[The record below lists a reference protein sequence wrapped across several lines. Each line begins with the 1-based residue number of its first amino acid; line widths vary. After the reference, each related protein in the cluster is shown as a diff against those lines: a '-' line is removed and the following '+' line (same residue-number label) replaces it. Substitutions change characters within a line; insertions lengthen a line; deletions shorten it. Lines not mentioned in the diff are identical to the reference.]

1 MKRALLK
8 KFFTMLAVSALVFAS
23 CATDS
28 GDTTGGSAPGG
39 NKGAGDNS
47 SIPAVDPN
55 EKNAKVDIETE
66 SETVSDLIV
75 WKFDDLGSV
84 AIEGVAADK
93 TKFADAEALSSAPVS
108 YSNFSAIPNTKEAS
122 KYSIKSDVEYP
133 SSDKRL
139 TAKIKSIGSDGA
151 TPIQYNK
158 YESGASCKVNG
169 ATKGGLQVY
178 DDAFV
183 ISGVQGP
190 FTVKINYGANSDKP
204 KTDGRYGYI
213 KIGGQKYDDEI
224 VRNAKS
230 LSANGVTFS
239 AKYDGTD
246 SVDVVV
252 GADLALPTACWVRL
266 YDVIISYE
274 DVHTTTIKTTTYSD
288 GSMKIE
294 TVVTDSKGKVLS
306 SKTENKAA
314 PGSSNPGQGGSD
326 STDDPTNTEEYNN
339 GLKIGRRSRLNEIN
353 TANIA
358 DAILVSTAAEFESA
372 LTHVEEGGA
381 IVLKDG
387 TYSFDHQVNIKYG
400 NNGSAS
406 AMKYILPETG
416 AKVTLDFSSQSYN
429 SSDTSKNARGLQI
442 EGDYWHVYGLT
453 VYGSA
458 DNGIFVAG
466 KHNIVERCILQA
478 NRDTGLQ
485 ISRKGSS
492 VTNFE
497 DWPSDNLILNCTS
510 FDNHDPATDENADGF
525 ASKLTCGNGNV
536 FDGCIAYCNSDDGW
550 DLYAKSATGPIG
562 VVTIK
567 NCVAFGNG
575 KLTAGSSFA
584 NGDMNGFKLGG
595 SNNAVP
601 TPHVVYNSMAFGNGK
616 DGFTDNGNGGAL
628 HIYNCTSFG
637 NINSNFNFYRTYAG
651 GLFKRLV
658 SMLGSV
664 SPKQVDKFGGKD
676 KECSV
681 AAKISD
687 SVFVLDKS
695 KKIFSLIKEETEIF
709 NGSKLGES
717 VSDPYSSEVKST
729 NAPAGNDGV
738 DAACRNADGTINMK
752 GFLEI
757 KEGSAYE
764 GMGAKFGSEAYQILP
779 VTLK

>member
-1 MKRALLK
+1 MKITAIK
-8 KFFTMLAVSALVFAS
+8 KFFAMMAFSAFILAGCSV
-23 CATDS
+23 DS
-28 GDTTGGSAPGG
+28 GDSASGSQPSSVETPGKTEPVKPENPSDE
-39 NKGAGDNS
+39 NKTVSG
-47 SIPAVDPN
+47 VD
-55 EKNAKVDIETE
+55 VETE
-66 SETVSDLIV
+66 SETVSDSIV
-75 WKFDDLGSV
+75 WAFSDLGSFS
-84 AIEGVAADK
+84 IKGVDAD
-93 TKFADAEALSSAPVS
+93 TKIDDASSLASASVVYQTFSSA
-108 YSNFSAIPNTKEAS
+108 AEK
-122 KYSIKSDVEYP
+122 KYSLKADLDYP

-139 TAKIKSIGSDGA
+139 TAKIKALGSDGH

-158 YESGASCKVNG
+158 YESSATCKVNG
-169 ATKGGLQVY
+169 ASKGGLQLY

-183 ISGVQGP
+183 INGVEGP
-190 FTVKINYGANSDKP
+190 FSVTINYGANSSKA

-213 KIGGQKYDDEI
+213 KIDGREYDDES
-224 VRNAKS
+224 VKSAKS
-230 LSANGVTFS
+230 LSSNGVSFT
-239 AKYDGTD
+239 ARYDGNQT
-246 SVDVVV
+246 VDVIV
-252 GADLALPTACWVRL
+252 GAGLDLPSPCWIRL
-266 YDVIISYE
+266 YDVIISRE
-274 DVHTTTIKTTTYSD
+274 DIHTTTVTTTTYSD
-288 GSMKIE
+288 GSKKI
-294 TVVTDSKGKVLS
+294 VTEVKDSSGKLVS
-306 SKTENKAA
+306 SKTETKNA
-314 PGSSNPGQGGSD
+314 PSSSNSGSSEPSVLP
-326 STDDPTNTEEYNN
+326 DPTDSEEYKN
-339 GLKIGRRSRLNEIN
+339 GSKIGSRSRLSEID
-353 TANIA
+353 TATITN
-358 DAILVSTAAEFESA
+358 AIHVSTAQELEAA
-372 LTHVEEGGA
+372 ITGVQEGGA
-381 IVLKDG
+381 IILAAG
-387 TYSFDHQVNIKYG
+387 IYSFDHQLNIKYG

-406 AMKYILPETG
+406 GLKYIMPEKG
-416 AKVTLDFSSQSYN
+416 AKVTLDFSSQSYDK
-429 SSDTSKNARGLQI
+429 DTSKNARGLQI

-453 VYGSA
+453 VYGAA
-458 DNGIFVAG
+458 DNGIFVCG
-466 KHNIVERCILQA
+466 KHNIVERCVLQA

-485 ISRKGSS
+485 ISRRSS
-492 VTNFE
+492 SISNFDE
-497 DWPSDNLILNCTS
+497 WPSDNLILNCTS

-525 ASKLTCGNGNV
+525 AAKLTCGNGNV

-550 DLYAKSATGPIG
+550 DLYAKSATGSIG

-628 HIYNCTSFG
+628 QIYNCTSFG
-637 NINSNFNFYRTYAG
+637 NQNSNFNFYRTYAG

-664 SPKQVDKFGGKD
+664 SPEQVDKFGGKA

-709 NGSKLGES
+709 NGSKLGEN
-717 VSDPYSSEVKST
+717 VSDPYSNEIVSAT
-729 NAPAGNDGV
+729 APVADASV
-738 DAACRNADGTINMK
+738 DSACRNEDGTINMK

-757 KEGSAYE
+757 KEGSAYD

>member
-1 MKRALLK
+1 MKKALLK
-8 KFFTMLAVSALVFAS
+8 KFFTMLAVSALFFTS

-28 GDTTGGSAPGG
+28 SDTTGGSAPGG

-55 EKNAKVDIETE
+55 EKNAKVYIETE

-84 AIEGVAADK
+84 AIEGVAADPK
-93 TKFADAEALSSAPVS
+93 ICDAEALSSASVV
-108 YSNFSAIPNTKEAS
+108 YSSFNAAKDK
-122 KYSIKSDVEYP
+122 KYSLKSDVDYP
-133 SSDKRL
+133 SSDNRL
-139 TAKIKSIGSDGA
+139 TAKIKSIGSDGV

-158 YESGASCKVNG
+158 YEATAACKVNG
-169 ATKGGLQVY
+169 VSKGGLQFS

-183 ISGVQGP
+183 VSGVQGP
-190 FTVKINYGANSDKP
+190 FTVKINYGANSKDA

-213 KIGGQKYDDEI
+213 KIAGTEYDDE
-224 VRNAKS
+224 VVKNAKS
-230 LSANGVTFS
+230 LSPNGVTFS

-246 SVDVVV
+246 SVDVIV
-252 GADLALPTACWVRL
+252 GAGIDDSKDILVRL

-294 TVVTDSKGKVLS
+294 TVVTDSKGNVIS

-314 PGSSNPGQGGSD
+314 PVSSNPGQGGSD

-381 IVLKDG
+381 IILAAG
-387 TYSFDHQVNIKYG
+387 IYSFDHQLNIKYG

-406 AMKYILPETG
+406 GLKYIMPEKG
-416 AKVTLDFSSQSYN
+416 AKVTLDFSSQSYDK
-429 SSDTSKNARGLQI
+429 DTSKNARGLQI

-453 VYGSA
+453 VYGAA
-458 DNGIFVAG
+458 DNGIFVCG
-466 KHNIVERCILQA
+466 KHNIVERCVLQA

-485 ISRKGSS
+485 ISRRSS
-492 VTNFE
+492 SISNFDE
-497 DWPSDNLILNCTS
+497 WPSDNLILNCTS

-525 ASKLTCGNGNV
+525 AAKLTCGNGNV

-550 DLYAKSATGPIG
+550 DLYAKSETGSIG

-628 HIYNCTSFG
+628 QIYNCTSFG
-637 NINSNFNFYRTYAG
+637 NQNSNFNFYRTYAG

-676 KECSV
+676 NECSV

-687 SVFVLDKS
+687 SVFFLDKS
-695 KKIFSLIKEETEIF
+695 KKTFSLIKEETEIF
-709 NGSKLGES
+709 NGSKLGKN
-717 VSDPYSSEVKST
+717 VSDPYSSEIVSAT
-729 NAPAGNDGV
+729 APVA
-738 DAACRNADGTINMK
+738 DASLDSACRNEDGTINMK